1 MVWCTTTPELA
12 EGATMTTNEESSTGR
27 YLVLL
32 EDDSTIIGTRELT
45 RLTGIRCANTADAA
59 GAAPGELFRGA
70 GGIVLHQLGIALI
83 SADADQASALERAVG
98 ETGPIAA
105 FEPERR
111 VFAIDAEASVAD
123 GEFTWGLQAVRAERT
138 QPTGKGVRVAVLDTG
153 LDLKHPDFANRD
165 IVTGSFV
172 EGQAVQDGHGH
183 GTHVIGTSC
192 GPRTSQ
198 AGPGYGI
205 ASEASIYAGKVLGDD
220 GSGSDS
226 GILSGIEWAIS
237 NGCAVVSMS
246 LGAPAQPGQP
256 FSDAFERVAR
266 RAMERGTLII
276 AAAGNESQRSSG
288 QIAPVG
294 HPANC
299 PSIVAVGAVDSQIQI
314 ADFSSGTVDEIG
326 QVDLVGPGVDVY
338 SSWAGAE
345 RYRKLSGTSMAT
357 PHVSGVAALYAQ
369 QHPDRA
375 WGLWARLS
383 QAARRLPLPATDV
396 GSGLVQA
403 P

>member
-1 MVWCTTTPELA
+1 
-12 EGATMTTNEESSTGR
+12 MTTEGNTTGR

-32 EDDSTIIGTRELT
+32 EDNATIIGTRELS

-59 GAAPGELFRGA
+59 GAAPGELFRSA
-70 GGIVLHQLGIALI
+70 GGIVLHDLGVALI
-83 SADADQASALERAVG
+83 GADDDQFTSLQRAAG
-98 ETGPIAA
+98 DRGPIAGIEA
-105 FEPERR
+105 ERR
-111 VFAIDAEASVAD
+111 VFAIGDPSTSAED
-123 GEFTWGLQAVRAERT
+123 GEFTWGLQSVRADRT
-138 QPTGKGVRVAVLDTG
+138 QPTGKDVRVAVLDTG
-153 LDLKHPDFANRD
+153 LDLKHPDFADRD

-172 EGQAVQDGHGH
+172 EGQDVQDGHGH
-183 GTHVIGTSC
+183 GTHVTGTSC
-192 GPRTSQ
+192 GPRASSE
-198 AGPGYGI
+198 GPGYGI

-220 GSGSDS
+220 GSGSDG
-226 GILSGIEWAIS
+226 GILSGIQWAIS

-246 LGAPAQPGQP
+246 LGAPAQAGTPY
-256 FSDAFERVAR
+256 SDAFEKVAQ

-276 AAAGNESQRSSG
+276 AAAGNESDRSAG
-288 QIAPVG
+288 TIAPVG

-299 PSIVAVGAVDSQIQI
+299 PSIMAIGAIDSQLQI

-338 SSWAGAE
+338 SSWPGAE

-369 QHPDRA
+369 QYAERA

-383 QAARRLPLPATDV
+383 QTARRMPLAATDV
-396 GSGLVQA
+396 GAGLIQA

>member
-1 MVWCTTTPELA
+1 
-12 EGATMTTNEESSTGR
+12 MTTSEQNSTGR

-32 EDDSTIIGTRELT
+32 EDNATIIGTRELS

-59 GAAPGELFRGA
+59 GAAPGELFRSA
-70 GGIVLHQLGIALI
+70 GGIVLHDLGVALI
-83 SADADQASALERAVG
+83 SADDDQFSSLQRAAG

-105 FEPERR
+105 IEAERR
-111 VFAIDAEASVAD
+111 VFAIGEPSTSAED
-123 GEFTWGLQAVRAERT
+123 GEFTWGLQSVRADRS
-138 QPTGKGVRVAVLDTG
+138 QPTGKDVRVAVLDTG

-172 EGQAVQDGHGH
+172 EGQDVQDGHGH

-192 GPRTSQ
+192 GPRTSSE
-198 AGPGYGI
+198 GPGYGI

-220 GSGSDS
+220 GSGTDG
-226 GILSGIEWAIS
+226 GILSGIQWAIS

-246 LGAPAQPGQP
+246 LGAPTEPGAP
-256 FSDAFERVAR
+256 FSDAFEKVAQ

-276 AAAGNESQRSSG
+276 AAAGNESQRSAG
-288 QIAPVG
+288 TIAPVG

-299 PSIVAVGAVDSQIQI
+299 PSIMAVGAVDPQLQI

-338 SSWAGAE
+338 SSWPGAE

-369 QHPDRA
+369 QHAERA

-383 QAARRLPLPATDV
+383 QTARRLPLPATDV
-396 GSGLVQA
+396 GAGLVQA

>member
-1 MVWCTTTPELA
+1 
-12 EGATMTTNEESSTGR
+12 MTTNEESSTGR

-45 RLTGIRCANTADAA
+45 RLTGIHCANTADAA
-59 GAAPGELFRGA
+59 GAAPGELFRTA
-70 GGIVLHQLGIALI
+70 GGIVLNELGIALI
-83 SADADQASALERAVG
+83 NAGPDQASALERAAR

-111 VFAIDAEASVAD
+111 VFAIGAAPTAAD
-123 GEFTWGLQAVRAERT
+123 GEFTWGLQAVRADQT
-138 QPTGKGVRVAVLDTG
+138 QPTGRGVRVAVLDTG
-153 LDLKHPDFANRD
+153 VDLKHPDLADRD

-172 EGQAVQDGHGH
+172 DGQEVQDGHGH

-192 GPRTSQ
+192 GPRSSQ

-205 ASEASIYAGKVLGDD
+205 ASEASIYAGKVLDD
-220 GSGSDS
+220 EGAGTDS
-226 GILSGIEWAIS
+226 GILSGIQWAIS
-237 NGCAVVSMS
+237 NNCAVVSMS
-246 LGAPAQPGQP
+246 LGAPAQAGEP
-256 FSDAFERVAR
+256 FSAAFERVAQ

-288 QIAPVG
+288 VIAPVG

-299 PSIVAVGAVDSQIQI
+299 PSIMAVGAVDPQIQV

-326 QVDLVGPGVDVY
+326 QVDFVGPGVDVY
-338 SSWAGAE
+338 SSWPGAE

-369 QHPDRA
+369 QHAERA
-375 WGLWARLS
+375 WGLWARMS
-383 QAARRLPLPATDV
+383 SAARRLTLPATDV
-396 GSGLVQA
+396 GAGLVQA

>member
-1 MVWCTTTPELA
+1 
-12 EGATMTTNEESSTGR
+12 MTTNEESSTGR

-32 EDDSTIIGTRELT
+32 EDNSTIIGTRELT

-70 GGIVLHQLGIALI
+70 GGIVLHQLGIALV
-83 SADADQASALERAVG
+83 SADAEQAAALTNAARES
-98 ETGPIAA
+98 GPIAA

-111 VFAIDAEASVAD
+111 VFAIGAEPAVAD
-123 GEFTWGLQAVRAERT
+123 GEFTWGLQTVRADRA

-153 LDLKHPDFANRD
+153 LDLKHPDFAGRD

-172 EGQAVQDGHGH
+172 EGQDVQDGHGH

-237 NGCAVVSMS
+237 NGAAVVSMS
-246 LGAPAQPGQP
+246 LGAPTQPGEA
-256 FSDAFERVAR
+256 FSAAFERVAQ

-276 AAAGNESQRSSG
+276 AAAGNESERSAG
-288 QIAPVG
+288 KIAPVG

-299 PSIVAVGAVDSQIQI
+299 PSILAVGAIDSQLQI

-338 SSWAGAE
+338 SSWPGAE

-357 PHVSGVAALYAQ
+357 PHVAGVAALHAQ
-369 QHPDRA
+369 QHAERA

-383 QAARRLPLPATDV
+383 QTARRLPLASTDV
-396 GSGLVQA
+396 GAGVVQA

>member
-1 MVWCTTTPELA
+1 
-12 EGATMTTNEESSTGR
+12 MTTSEESSTGR

-32 EDDSTIIGTRELT
+32 EDNSTIIGTRELT

-59 GAAPGELFRGA
+59 GAAPGELFREA
-70 GGIVLHQLGIALI
+70 GGVVLNELGIALI
-83 SADADQASALERAVG
+83 AAAPDQATALQRAAR

-105 FEPERR
+105 LEPERR
-111 VFAIDAEASVAD
+111 VFAIGAEAAAAG
-123 GEFTWGLQAVRAERT
+123 GEFTWGLQAVHADQAE
-138 QPTGKGVRVAVLDTG
+138 PTGRGVRVAVLDTG
-153 LDLKHPDFANRD
+153 MDLGHPDFVDRD

-172 EGQAVQDGHGH
+172 EGLEVQDGHGH

-192 GPRTSQ
+192 GPRGSQ

-205 ASEASIYAGKVLGDD
+205 ASQASIYAGKVLDDD
-220 GSGSDS
+220 GSGTDS
-226 GILSGIEWAIS
+226 GILSGIQWAIANNCS
-237 NGCAVVSMS
+237 VVSMS
-246 LGAPAQPGQP
+246 LGAPAQPGEP
-256 FSDAFERVAR
+256 YSGAFERVAQ

-276 AAAGNESQRSSG
+276 AAAGNESERSAG
-288 QIAPVG
+288 LIAPVG

-299 PSIVAVGAVDSQIQI
+299 PSIMAVGAVDPQIQI
-314 ADFSSGTVDEIG
+314 ADFSSGTVDDSG
-326 QVDLVGPGVDVY
+326 QVDFVGPGVDVY
-338 SSWAGAE
+338 SSWPGAE

-369 QHPDRA
+369 RYQERA
-375 WGLWARLS
+375 WGLWARMS
-383 QAARRLPLPATDV
+383 SSARRLRLPATDV